1 MTTIEKKGVPMEVK
15 HQLFESMLHDKGM
28 TKRSFSEYAQIPYYT
43 VAGWKKSGK
52 VPPYVMVLLTH
63 MPTSKTVTA
72 QQLIDAGVPRAIFWN
87 NDLKKP
93 IPNDIFIVS
102 TLRRSYNDVIINQ
115 FITFFGEETVLAA
128 LIKHKNKLSD
138 AFLASVMD
146 HIHTSL
152 ASA

>member
-1 MTTIEKKGVPMEVK
+1 MEIK
-15 HQLFESMLHDKGM
+15 HQLFESMLHEKGM
-28 TKRSFSEYAQIPYYT
+28 TKRAFSQYAKIPYYT

-52 VPPYVMVLLTH
+52 VPPYVMVLLTS
-63 MPTSKTVTA
+63 MPTSKTVNA
-72 QQLIDAGVPRAIFWN
+72 QQLIDIGVPRAVFWN
-87 NDLKKP
+87 NDLKKS

-102 TLRRSYNDVIINQ
+102 TLRRSYNDVIISK

-138 AFLASVMD
+138 PFIHSVIEQM
-146 HIHTSL
+146 HTSL

>member
-1 MTTIEKKGVPMEVK
+1 MEVQ
-15 HQLFESMLHDKGM
+15 HQLFESMLHTKGM
-28 TKRSFSEYAQIPYYT
+28 TKRAFSEYSKIPYYT

-52 VPPYVMVLLTH
+52 VPPYVMVLLTNI
-63 MPTSKTVTA
+63 PSLKTVTA

-87 NDLKKP
+87 NDLRKS

-102 TLRRSYNDVIINQ
+102 TLSRSYNDFIIDK
-115 FITFFGEETVLAA
+115 FIGFFGEETVLTA

-138 AFLASVMD
+138 TFINSMME

>member
-1 MTTIEKKGVPMEVK
+1 MEVK
-15 HQLFESMLHDKGM
+15 HQLFESKLHAKGM
-28 TKRSFSEYAQIPYYT
+28 TKRAFSEYSKIPYFT

-52 VPPYVMVLLTH
+52 VPPYVMVLLST

-93 IPNDIFIVS
+93 IAKDIFIVT
-102 TLRRSYNDVIINQ
+102 TLRRSYNATIISK
-115 FITFFGEETVLAA
+115 FIAFFGEETVLSA
-128 LIKHKNKLSD
+128 LIKHKDKLSD
-138 AFLASVMD
+138 AFITSVME
-146 HIHTSL
+146 HMHTSL

>member
-1 MTTIEKKGVPMEVK
+1 MEVK
-15 HQLFESMLHDKGM
+15 HQLFDSMLHEKGM
-28 TKRSFSEYAQIPYYT
+28 TKRAFSEYSKIPYYT

-52 VPPYVMVLLTH
+52 VPPYVMVLLTS

-87 NDLKKP
+87 NDLRKS
-93 IPNDIFIVS
+93 IPNDVFIVS
-102 TLRRSYNDVIINQ
+102 TLRRSYNDVIISK

-138 AFLASVMD
+138 TFINSVME

>member
-15 HQLFESMLHDKGM
+15 HQLFESMLHEKGM
-28 TKRSFSEYAQIPYYT
+28 TKRAFSEYAQIPYYT

-52 VPPYVMVLLTH
+52 VPPYVMVLLRH
-63 MPTSKTVTA
+63 MPSSKTVTA

-87 NDLKKP
+87 NDLKKS

-102 TLRRSYNDVIINQ
+102 TLRRSYNDDIISK
-115 FITFFGEETVLAA
+115 FITFFGEETILSA
-128 LIKHKNKLSD
+128 LIKHKDRLSD
-138 AFLASVMD
+138 GFIHSVME
-146 HIHTSL
+146 HMHTSL

>member
-1 MTTIEKKGVPMEVK
+1 MEVK

-115 FITFFGEETVLAA
+115 FITFFGEETVLTA
-128 LIKHKNKLSD
+128 LIRHKNKLSD
-138 AFLASVMD
+138 TFINSVME
-146 HIHTSL
+146 HIHASL

>member
-1 MTTIEKKGVPMEVK
+1 MEVK
-15 HQLFESMLHDKGM
+15 HQLFESMLHEKGM
-28 TKRSFSEYAQIPYYT
+28 TKRAFSEYSKIPYYT

-52 VPPYVMVLLTH
+52 VPPYVMVLLTN
-63 MPTSKTVTA
+63 MPISKTVTA

-87 NDLKKP
+87 NDLRKS
-93 IPNDIFIVS
+93 IPNDVFIVS
-102 TLRRSYNDVIINQ
+102 TLRRSYNDVIISK

-138 AFLASVMD
+138 TFINSVME

>member
-1 MTTIEKKGVPMEVK
+1 MEVK
-15 HQLFESMLHDKGM
+15 HQLFESMLHAKGM
-28 TKRSFSEYAQIPYYT
+28 TKRAFSEYSKIPYYT

-52 VPPYVMVLLTH
+52 VPPYVMVLLTS

-87 NDLKKP
+87 NDLRKS
-93 IPNDIFIVS
+93 IPSDIFIVS
-102 TLRRSYNDVIINQ
+102 TLRRSYNDLIIDK
-115 FITFFGEETVLAA
+115 FIAFFGEETVLAA

-138 AFLASVMD
+138 AFIHSVME

>member
-1 MTTIEKKGVPMEVK
+1 MEVK
-15 HQLFESMLHDKGM
+15 HKLFETMLHDKGM
-28 TKRSFSEYAQIPYYT
+28 TKKDFSKYSKIPYYT

-52 VPPYVMVLLTH
+52 VPPYVMVLLTN
-63 MPTSKTVTA
+63 MPSSKTVTA
-72 QQLIDAGVPRAIFWN
+72 QQLIDAGVPKAIFWN
-87 NDLKKP
+87 NDLNKP

-102 TLRRSYNDVIINQ
+102 TLKRSYNDVIIGK
-115 FITFFGEETVLAA
+115 FIAYFGEETVLAA

-138 AFLASVMD
+138 AFINSLME

>member
-1 MTTIEKKGVPMEVK
+1 MYSK
-15 HQLFESMLHDKGM
+15 
-28 TKRSFSEYAQIPYYT
+28 IPYYT

-52 VPPYVMVLLTH
+52 VPPYVMVLLTN
-63 MPTSKTVTA
+63 MPSSKTVTA

-87 NDLKKP
+87 NDLRKS
-93 IPNDIFIVS
+93 IPSDIFIVS
-102 TLRRSYNDVIINQ
+102 TLRRSYNDVIIDK
-115 FITFFGEETVLAA
+115 FIAFFGEETVLSA

-138 AFLASVMD
+138 AFINSVME

>member
-1 MTTIEKKGVPMEVK
+1 MEVK
-15 HQLFESMLHDKGM
+15 HQLFESMLHAKGM
-28 TKRSFSEYAQIPYYT
+28 TKRAFSEYSKIPYYT

-52 VPPYVMVLLTH
+52 VPPYVMVLLTN
-63 MPTSKTVTA
+63 MPSSKTVTA

-87 NDLKKP
+87 NDLRKS
-93 IPNDIFIVS
+93 IPSDIFIVS
-102 TLRRSYNDVIINQ
+102 TLRRSYNDVIIDK
-115 FITFFGEETVLAA
+115 FIAFFGEETVLSA

-138 AFLASVMD
+138 AFINSVME

>member
-1 MTTIEKKGVPMEVK
+1 MEVK
-15 HQLFESMLHDKGM
+15 HKLFETMLHDKGM
-28 TKRSFSEYAQIPYYT
+28 TKKDFSKYSKIPYYT

-52 VPPYVMVLLTH
+52 VPP
-63 MPTSKTVTA
+63 SKTVTA
-72 QQLIDAGVPRAIFWN
+72 QQLIDAGVPKAIFWN
-87 NDLKKP
+87 NDLNKP

-102 TLRRSYNDVIINQ
+102 TLKRSYNDVIIGK
-115 FITFFGEETVLAA
+115 FIAYFGEETVLAA

-138 AFLASVMD
+138 AFINSLME